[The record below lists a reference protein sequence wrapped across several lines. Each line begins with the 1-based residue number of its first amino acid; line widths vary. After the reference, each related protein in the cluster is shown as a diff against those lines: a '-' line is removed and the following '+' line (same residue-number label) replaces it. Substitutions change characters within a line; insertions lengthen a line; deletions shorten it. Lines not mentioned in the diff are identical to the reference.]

1 MSNQSFSDLPSQQR
15 RERIAAVLAMGL
27 ARVLDQRS
35 KISANSHDP
44 SLELLSGLWLSV
56 SEVGRRREALGR
68 RSESCFIP
76 KSPNESFSIPLPIQM
91 PGSQPYQ
98 STVDQRTQASQRSKA
113 CTSLPSPNHTPCRGP
128 ASTPQN
134 SELLSKNT
142 NHTPDAQKLRQ
153 GSDIAAER

>member
-44 SLELLSGLWLSV
+44 SLELLSGIRLSV

-68 RSESCFIP
+68 RENP
-76 KSPNESFSIPLPIQM
+76 EK
-91 PGSQPYQ
+91 
-98 STVDQRTQASQRSKA
+98 
-113 CTSLPSPNHTPCRGP
+113 
-128 ASTPQN
+128 
-134 SELLSKNT
+134 
-142 NHTPDAQKLRQ
+142 
-153 GSDIAAER
+153 